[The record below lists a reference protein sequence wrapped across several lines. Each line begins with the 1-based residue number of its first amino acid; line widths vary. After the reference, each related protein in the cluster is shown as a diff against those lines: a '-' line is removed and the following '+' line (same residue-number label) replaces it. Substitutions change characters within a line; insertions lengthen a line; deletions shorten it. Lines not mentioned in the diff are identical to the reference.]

1 MAGMEKYKSISFE
14 QKLSLFS
21 ENWSPRV
28 IAQLNECQ
36 FKLAKIKGEF
46 VWHSHSDTDEAFIV
60 IKGQLCIHFRD
71 GAVNLS
77 EGEMFI
83 VPKGKEHKPE
93 AKTECHIL
101 LVEPK
106 DVINTGEQ
114 IGPLT
119 AKNDIWI

>member
-28 IAQLNECQ
+28 IAQLNEYQ

-71 GAVNLS
+71 GTVNLS